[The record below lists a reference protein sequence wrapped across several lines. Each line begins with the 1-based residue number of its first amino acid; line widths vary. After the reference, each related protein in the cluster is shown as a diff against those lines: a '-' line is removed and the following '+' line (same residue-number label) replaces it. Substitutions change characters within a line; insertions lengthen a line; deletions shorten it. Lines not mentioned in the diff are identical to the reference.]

1 MFIYPDSIMNLE
13 SQISFIDSH
22 CHLDATEFDLDRD
35 AVVARSRAAGV
46 TRWVVPAVTATTF
59 SNTLAMRQYQGAAL
73 AFGLHPIYEAQH
85 RDTDLVLLRQQ
96 LDLGIAVA
104 VGEIGLD
111 FYVAELSNER
121 QIHFFEAQLKIARDY
136 DLPVIVHIRRSQDQV
151 LKYLRKWRVKGGIA
165 HAFNGSEQQ
174 ADAFIKLG
182 FCLGFG
188 GALTYSGS
196 QRIRRLAQNLPLEAL
211 VLETDAPDIQP
222 SWLAGP
228 PKLRNEPAEL
238 LPIAQVLAELRG
250 MTLNDL
256 ATACSHNTQRVLALA

>member
-1 MFIYPDSIMNLE
+1 MSME
-13 SQISFIDSH
+13 SEISFIDSH
-22 CHLDATEFDLDRD
+22 CHLDAAEFNLDRD

-46 TRWVVPAVTATTF
+46 KSWVVPAVSAETF
-59 SNTLAMRQYQGAAL
+59 ASTRQMQQRYGAQI

-85 RDTDLVLLRQQ
+85 RDEHLDLLRQQ
-96 LDLGIAVA
+96 LDRGDAVA

-111 FYVAELSNER
+111 FYLPDLNAER

-151 LKYLRKWRVKGGIA
+151 LKYLRKWQVRGGIA

-174 ADAFIKLG
+174 AEQFIKLG

-196 QRIRRLAQNLPLEAL
+196 QRIRRLAQTLPLEAL

-238 LPIAQVLAELRG
+238 LAIAQVLAQLIEI
-250 MTLNDL
+250 DL
-256 ATACSHNTQRVLALA
+256 ATLAAACSANTRCVLAY

>member
-1 MFIYPDSIMNLE
+1 MSGVGE
-13 SQISFIDSH
+13 ISFIDSH
-22 CHLDATEFDLDRD
+22 CHLDAAEFDLDRD
-35 AVVARSRAAGV
+35 AVIERSIAAGV
-46 TRWVVPAVTATTF
+46 TQWVVPAVTSETF
-59 SNTLAMRQYQGAAL
+59 ASTRQMQQKYGTHI

-85 RDTDLVLLRQQ
+85 RDEHLLLLRQE
-96 LDLGIAVA
+96 LDVGDAVA

-111 FYVAELSNER
+111 FYLPELNAER

-151 LKYLRKWRVKGGIA
+151 LKYLRKWKVRGGIA

-174 ADAFIKLG
+174 AAEFIKLG

-196 QRIRRLAQNLPLEAL
+196 QRIRRLAQSLPLESL
-211 VLETDAPDIQP
+211 VLETDAPDITP

-228 PKLRNEPAEL
+228 PPRRNEPAEL
-238 LPIAQVLAELRG
+238 RQIAVCLADLRG
-250 MTLNDL
+250 ITLHQL
-256 ATACSHNTQRVLALA
+256 AVISLENTQRVLGIATM

>member
-1 MFIYPDSIMNLE
+1 MSTVSE
-13 SQISFIDSH
+13 ISFIDSH
-22 CHLDATEFDLDRD
+22 CHLDAAEFDADRD

-46 TRWVVPAVTATTF
+46 KSWVVPAVTAETF
-59 SNTLAMRQYQGAAL
+59 ASTRKMQQLYGAKI

-85 RDTDLVLLRQQ
+85 RDEHLLLLRQQ
-96 LDLGIAVA
+96 LDVGDALA

-111 FYVAELSNER
+111 FYLPELNAER

-151 LKYLRKWRVKGGIA
+151 LKYLRKWKVRGGIA

-174 ADAFIKLG
+174 AAEFIKLG

-196 QRIRRLAQNLPLEAL
+196 QRIRRLAQTLPLEAL

-228 PKLRNEPAEL
+228 PPLRNEPAEL
-238 LPIAQVLAELRG
+238 ARIALELAAMRG
-250 MTLNDL
+250 IEVADL
-256 ATACSHNTQRVLALA
+256 AVACTENTTRVLRLSH

>member
-1 MFIYPDSIMNLE
+1 ME
-13 SQISFIDSH
+13 SEISFIDSH
-22 CHLDATEFDLDRD
+22 CHLDAPEFDLDRD
-35 AVVARSRAAGV
+35 DVVARSRAAGV
-46 TRWVVPAVTATTF
+46 ARWVVPAVTAATF
-59 SNTLAMRQYQGAAL
+59 AKTAAMQQQYGAEI

-85 RDTDLVLLRQQ
+85 RDEHLVRLRQQ
-96 LDLGIAVA
+96 LDLGLAIA

-111 FYVAELSNER
+111 FYLPELSADR

-151 LKYLRKWRVKGGIA
+151 LKYLRKWQVRGGIA

-174 ADAFIKLG
+174 AEQFIKLG

-196 QRIRRLAQNLPLEAL
+196 QRIRRLAQTLPLEAL

-238 LPIAQVLAELRG
+238 LPIAQELAQLRNIDLT
-250 MTLNDL
+250 TL
-256 ATACSHNTQRVLALA
+256 AVSCAENTRRVLNINI

>member
-1 MFIYPDSIMNLE
+1 MSGVGE
-13 SQISFIDSH
+13 ISFIDSH

-35 AVVARSRAAGV
+35 AVVERSIAAGV
-46 TRWVVPAVTATTF
+46 TQWVVPAVTAETFATTYQ
-59 SNTLAMRQYQGAAL
+59 MRQKYGAQI

-85 RDTDLVLLRQQ
+85 RDAHLLLLRQA
-96 LDLGIAVA
+96 LDQGDAVA

-111 FYVAELSNER
+111 FYLPDLNAER
-121 QIHFFEAQLKIARDY
+121 QVQFFEAQLKIARDY

-151 LKYLRKWRVKGGIA
+151 LKYLRKWKVRGGIA

-174 ADAFIKLG
+174 ADEFIKLG

-188 GALTYSGS
+188 GALTYTGS
-196 QRIRRLAQNLPLEAL
+196 QRIRRLAQNLPIEAL

-228 PKLRNEPAEL
+228 PPQRNEPAQ
-238 LPIAQVLAELRG
+238 LPKIAAELAHLRG
-250 MTLNDL
+250 IAVAEL
-256 ATACSHNTQRVLALA
+256 AAACTANTHRVLLLK